1 MSCSKTTVRAAALLA
16 LVGATGLSAC
26 AYNADP
32 GATLRAQQLLP
43 TEQYGIKVT
52 SHPQQIALGLHASGL
67 TATQEAA
74 LGQFVSEWRSDGGGA
89 VTLRTP
95 TDGPD
100 PQVARRMQDQA
111 AAYLVKLG
119 VPMERLVV
127 TGYAS
132 QRAPG
137 APLLASYDHFEA
149 TGPNCSGGWSSLG
162 PSNANTPYGHFG
174 CAVTANIAVQVA
186 NPRDFLAP
194 AVETP
199 ADDGR
204 REVVLDKYRQG
215 QVTSTAKDTQA
226 NGTVSDAAKQ

>member
-1 MSCSKTTVRAAALLA
+1 MSCSKTAARGAALLA
-16 LVGATGLSAC
+16 LVGAAGLSAC
-26 AYNADP
+26 AYDP
-32 GATLRAQQLLP
+32 NPARTLHAQELVP

-52 SHPQQIALGLHASGL
+52 SHPQQIALGLHAGGL
-67 TATQEAA
+67 SATQEAA

-89 VTLRTP
+89 VTLRAP

-100 PQVARRMQDQA
+100 PRAARRMQDEA
-111 AAYLVKLG
+111 VAYLVKLG
-119 VPMERLVV
+119 VPAERLVV
-127 TGYAS
+127 AGYAS

-149 TGPNCSGGWSSLG
+149 IGPNCSGGWGSLG
-162 PSNANTPYGHFG
+162 PTNANTPYDHFG
-174 CAVTANIAVQVA
+174 CAVTANIAAQVA

-199 ADDGR
+199 ADNGR
-204 REVVLDKYRQG
+204 RQVVMDKYRQG
-215 QVTSTAKDTQA
+215 QVTSSSKDTQA